1 MIKIEG
7 ISVFYRKVP
16 ALVDVSISV
25 GQGELIGLIGPN
37 GAGKSTL
44 VKAIAGLVKPTSGT
58 ILFEGID
65 LRGKYPEDIARLGV
79 SFVPEGRHI
88 FQSLSVAENLSLGY
102 ASGTAHD
109 QDAHE
114 SVLDQFPA
122 LRRYYNDSAA
132 GLSGGE
138 QQQLAF
144 ARALLAKPKLLV
156 LDEPSLGLAPL
167 VIDSVFATLQKL
179 RANGV
184 TILLVEQN
192 ASRTIAIADRTY
204 VLGGGK
210 IRKEGTSSQLLDR
223 EDMVAT
229 YLGKKV

>member
-102 ASGTAHD
+102 AIGTAHD

-223 EDMVAT
+223 EDMIAT

>member
-1 MIKIEG
+1 
-7 ISVFYRKVP
+7 
-16 ALVDVSISV
+16 
-25 GQGELIGLIGPN
+25 
-37 GAGKSTL
+37 
-44 VKAIAGLVKPTSGT
+44 
-58 ILFEGID
+58 
-65 LRGKYPEDIARLGV
+65 
-79 SFVPEGRHI
+79 
-88 FQSLSVAENLSLGY
+88 
-102 ASGTAHD
+102 
-109 QDAHE
+109 
-114 SVLDQFPA
+114 
-122 LRRYYNDSAA
+122 
-132 GLSGGE
+132 
-138 QQQLAF
+138 
-144 ARALLAKPKLLV
+144 LAKPKLLV